1 MFPDDSTCLA
11 DENGIQ
17 GRPGP
22 KLEDI
27 PAHEQYVV
35 DVLLYCSKG
44 STVPKDRNT
53 TTPTPGGVQPCLSGK
68 GGEPLVVP
76 VLLSTIESISRLRL
90 FMPKDLRPLEQ
101 RNTTWKSVLEV
112 QSRFPDGIPLLDPI
126 VDMKITDDKFKEL
139 VQVCLICVVQLE

>member
-1 MFPDDSTCLA
+1 M
-11 DENGIQ
+11 
-17 GRPGP
+17 
-22 KLEDI
+22 
-27 PAHEQYVV
+27 
-35 DVLLYCSKG
+35 
-44 STVPKDRNT
+44 
-53 TTPTPGGVQPCLSGK
+53 
-68 GGEPLVVP
+68 P

-139 VQVCLICVVQLE
+139 VQVCLFCVVQLERSRKLTPSSF